1 VSGGLRLLVVRV
13 ALQVSLFDHHRMCTG
28 HMKTR
33 SAVEIGLTV
42 VFRRNGTL
50 GTYIDLDCKCSSA
63 LKAPSEC
70 PEECPYWH
78 RYCGLVEVSLF
89 PLARSPSPSFPAV
102 FDRLIKCI
110 FLPGLRPQ
118 IRHRHDDRDAGRR
131 EAGPIHVGVDR
142 VAEAGERPPPPRTKW
157 TRRVTHPVLIG
168 HAASLSQA
176 NFLKEL
182 QQKYY
187 DNSLTEICSVTNGGD
202 AQSPPLAFHH
212 MIGTY
217 AVAMLFYIVGL
228 VVSLWQ
234 YKPPPLVLSGHA
246 ASLTPY

>member
-1 VSGGLRLLVVRV
+1 MSGGLRLLVVRV

-131 EAGPIHVGVDR
+131 EAGPVHVGVDR
-142 VAEAGERPPPPRTKW
+142 VAEAGERPPP
-157 TRRVTHPVLIG
+157 
-168 HAASLSQA
+168 
-176 NFLKEL
+176 
-182 QQKYY
+182 
-187 DNSLTEICSVTNGGD
+187 
-202 AQSPPLAFHH
+202 
-212 MIGTY
+212 
-217 AVAMLFYIVGL
+217 
-228 VVSLWQ
+228 
-234 YKPPPLVLSGHA
+234 LVLSGHVA
-246 ASLTPY
+246 FLTPY